1 MIKIKNKKQISKF
14 TTGPALRG
22 SKGFTLIELMVSI
35 SIFMMIMLMAMG
47 ALFISLDA
55 VRRVRAG
62 QSAVDSVNYAIESM
76 TRSIRLG
83 TSYYCGRINNMTDST
98 SVLDCSNGDTQ
109 VSFVPQN
116 YNSNGNYRTHYMR
129 SSRADGTYTIRR
141 CVGATIDSSC
151 PEIVSKN
158 VDIKEFKV
166 FVNGTSPSV
175 NSQPSIF
182 ILIKGEVKYKDKAV
196 SFALQT
202 LATQRNL
209 KY

>member
-1 MIKIKNKKQISKF
+1 MNKMHKIQKINK
-14 TTGPALRG
+14 GLALRD

-55 VRRVRAG
+55 VRRVRAE
-62 QSAVDSVNYAIESM
+62 QSAIDSVNYAMESM

-83 TSYYCGRINNMTDST
+83 KNYYCGVTDMKDST
-98 SVLDCSNGDTQ
+98 SASDCSNGNIQ
-109 VSFVPQN
+109 MSFVPQN
-116 YNSNGNYRTHYMR
+116 YNTNGNYRTHYMR
-129 SSRADGTYTIRR
+129 DARGDGTYTIRR
-141 CVGATIDSSC
+141 CVGASINSSC

-158 VDIKEFKV
+158 VDIKEFRV
-166 FVNGTSPSV
+166 FVNGAESAT
-175 NSQPSIF
+175 NSQPSVF

-202 LATQRNL
+202 LASQRNL